1 MKLVDIVASANRN
14 LLRSKLRTSL
24 TILAIF
30 VGGFTLTLT
39 TALNTGATEYLERQL
54 GNVSVP
60 GVFQVVPKTDINPLQ
75 SEGVQEYN
83 PEKKQA
89 SLADFL
95 NSTFTHADIDKLAKV
110 EGVDKAQPLYNVGID
125 YITRADGSSKKFTVR
140 QFVQNFGLNLDLA
153 AGRLLNDTDASSVI
167 LPEDYVAPLGFS
179 SAADAIGKRL
189 TIAYKDLRQKPVEL
203 EVTIVGVMNKTFI
216 TAGQLYASFD
226 VVEKSAR
233 DQGQVGRFFGGL
245 VRFKDATDQ
254 TDESMLKQR
263 LQATGNYTAMS
274 VKERIGTVITI
285 VSAITAA
292 LNVVGIIALFA
303 ASFGIINTLFMSV
316 YERTQEIG
324 LMKALGMKRRR
335 VFTLFAIEAALVGF
349 WGSIIAVG
357 AAALASGFVNQFST
371 ATFLKDFPGFT
382 LLVVNPMNA
391 LFVIVVI
398 MAIAFLAGTLPAL
411 KASRLNPIDALR
423 SE

>member
-1 MKLVDIVASANRN
+1 MKYIDIIATANRN
-14 LLRSKLRTSL
+14 LLRSKLRTAL

-75 SEGVQEYN
+75 SDGVKEYN
-83 PEKKQA
+83 PDKKQA
-89 SLADFL
+89 SIADFL
-95 NSTFTHADIDKLAKV
+95 NSTFTHADVGKLAKV

-125 YITRADGSSKKFTVR
+125 YITRADGNSKKYTVG
-140 QFVQNFGLNLDLA
+140 QFVQNMGLNLDLA
-153 AGRLLNDTDASSVI
+153 AGRLLKDDDTDSVV
-167 LPEDYVAPLGFS
+167 LPEDYVHPLGFAN
-179 SAADAIGKRL
+179 AADALGKKL
-189 TIAYKDLRQKPVEL
+189 TISYHDMRQNKVDH
-203 EVTIVGVMNKTFI
+203 EVKIVGVMNKTFV
-216 TAGQLYASFD
+216 TSGQLYASFD
-226 VVEKSAR
+226 VVSKSAEA
-233 DQGQVGRFFGGL
+233 QGQGARFFGGL

-254 TDESMLKQR
+254 TDESVLKQR
-263 LQATGNYTAMS
+263 LQDAGNYTAMS

-285 VSAITAA
+285 VTAITAA
-292 LNVVGIIALFA
+292 LNVVGIIALLA
-303 ASFGIINTLFMSV
+303 ASFGIINTLLMSV

-324 LMKALGMKRRR
+324 VMKSLGMSRRK
-335 VFTLFAIEAALVGF
+335 VFSLFAVEAALVGF
-349 WGSIIAVG
+349 WGSVVAVG
-357 AAALASGFVNQFST
+357 LAALTSGFVNQFAAS
-371 ATFLKDFPGFT
+371 TFLKDFQGFT

-391 LFVIVVI
+391 LGVVAVI
-398 MAIAFLAGTLPAL
+398 MAISFIAGTLPAL